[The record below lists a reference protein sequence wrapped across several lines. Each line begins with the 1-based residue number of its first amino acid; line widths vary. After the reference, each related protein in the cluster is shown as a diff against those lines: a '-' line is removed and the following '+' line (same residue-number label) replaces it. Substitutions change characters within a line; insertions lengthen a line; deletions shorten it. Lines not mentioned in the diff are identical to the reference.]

1 MNKMDWIFKKT
12 SYSALSTSEKEALAD
27 LCRDEASF
35 ARLKG
40 LLELSEQSLPEPP
53 PAYIRTNLDAL
64 FDATY
69 SKSAPQKQVKRFRLT
84 YIILAAAAVIGVI
97 FLLFPWT
104 TNRGNGDNSPKVAKG
119 PQTPK
124 NEPTEITPTTPSSLQ
139 KRSQQQKTSPL
150 VATIGKPTLD
160 NSSDQASVDEVVY
173 QNSEADALRPSLLT
187 EGATEDFARRDVA
200 QEETKPQAISFKGNA
215 QNSEAISAGV
225 YELKSDKNVKVSK
238 TKKIDTGSMLKHIKP
253 VF

>member
-1 MNKMDWIFKKT
+1 MNEMDWIFKKT

-27 LCRDEASF
+27 LCNDEASF

-53 PAYIRTNLDAL
+53 PAHIRTNLDAL

-69 SKSAPQKQVKRFRLT
+69 TKPAPQKQVKRFRLT

-104 TNRGNGDNSPKVAKG
+104 TNRGNGNNSPKVAKG

-124 NEPTEITPTTPSSLQ
+124 NEQTEI
-139 KRSQQQKTSPL
+139 
-150 VATIGKPTLD
+150 
-160 NSSDQASVDEVVY
+160 
-173 QNSEADALRPSLLT
+173 
-187 EGATEDFARRDVA
+187 
-200 QEETKPQAISFKGNA
+200 
-215 QNSEAISAGV
+215 
-225 YELKSDKNVKVSK
+225 VSK
-238 TKKIDTGSMLKHIKP
+238 FRGRCITSFASNGGGYGRFRKKGFSEGRNQTSSHFIQGKCAEFGSNICGSI
-253 VF
+253 